1 MTPLEICAVPAVVSW
16 SVEQRIIL
24 LNNIRDIISD
34 SIALARRAGLGLRA
48 RSQGRG
54 GAGRA
59 G

>member
-1 MTPLEICAVPAVVSW
+1 MTPLEICAVLTVVSW

-34 SIALARRAGLGLRA
+34 SIALARRAWLGLRA